1 MTPAFQRASP
11 FSYLPFNAGHKAL
24 FPCLFFLFLFSFSI
38 VQATEPE
45 DILVESFRDTIHQ
58 YENTSPRDPFTS
70 RISTIQKDLSTLPK
84 LSEKQFLSILLRRLN
99 IPVESQ
105 ILVFS
110 TTSLQLSKI
119 SPRNPRAIYFSND
132 VYVGYVPG
140 GMLEIIG
147 IDPELGAIPYLL
159 PFPSANQSK
168 IEVLRSGKCMRC
180 HASPDIGGAPG
191 LLLRSVVPGSGGG
204 SLDSMDGFY
213 NGHSM
218 PYAKRF
224 GGWFITNAKPFHSS
238 WANALGVMKSGE
250 IDKYPLSVN
259 QSFDWSKF
267 PTQNSDAL
275 AHIVLQHQVGFVNR
289 CAKISYLWR
298 ENEKASTDYP
308 PIFDIL
314 EQDLINYILFLDE
327 PELPESLS
335 PHSPFAKAFMN
346 TKSPLRKLDLN
357 KRIFSLRCSFMIQSQ
372 AFSGLPKIFQNRLLH
387 KLKSILMTDSKTK
400 DEKFAQLSREEKRS
414 IHQILETT
422 LEAY

>member
-1 MTPAFQRASP
+1 MPLLTVS
-11 FSYLPFNAGHKAL
+11 
-24 FPCLFFLFLFSFSI
+24 FSFSI

-168 IEVLRSGKCMRC
+168 IEVIRSGKCMRC

-238 WANALGVMKSGE
+238 WANALG
-250 IDKYPLSVN
+250 L
-259 QSFDWSKF
+259 
-267 PTQNSDAL
+267 
-275 AHIVLQHQVGFVNR
+275 
-289 CAKISYLWR
+289 
-298 ENEKASTDYP
+298 
-308 PIFDIL
+308 
-314 EQDLINYILFLDE
+314 
-327 PELPESLS
+327 
-335 PHSPFAKAFMN
+335 
-346 TKSPLRKLDLN
+346 
-357 KRIFSLRCSFMIQSQ
+357 
-372 AFSGLPKIFQNRLLH
+372 
-387 KLKSILMTDSKTK
+387 
-400 DEKFAQLSREEKRS
+400 
-414 IHQILETT
+414 
-422 LEAY
+422 

>member
-1 MTPAFQRASP
+1 MLA
-11 FSYLPFNAGHKAL
+11 
-24 FPCLFFLFLFSFSI
+24 
-38 VQATEPE
+38 
-45 DILVESFRDTIHQ
+45 
-58 YENTSPRDPFTS
+58 
-70 RISTIQKDLSTLPK
+70 
-84 LSEKQFLSILLRRLN
+84 
-99 IPVESQ
+99 
-105 ILVFS
+105 VF
-110 TTSLQLSKI
+110 
-119 SPRNPRAIYFSND
+119 
-132 VYVGYVPG
+132 G

-168 IEVLRSGKCMRC
+168 IEVIRSGKCMRC

-308 PIFDIL
+308 SIFDIL

-335 PHSPFAKAFMN
+335 PRSPF
-346 TKSPLRKLDLN
+346 RQ
-357 KRIFSLRCSFMIQSQ
+357 SFYEYEI
-372 AFSGLPKIFQNRLLH
+372 PVE
-387 KLKSILMTDSKTK
+387 KT
-400 DEKFAQLSREEKRS
+400 
-414 IHQILETT
+414 
-422 LEAY
+422 

>member
-24 FPCLFFLFLFSFSI
+24 FPCRFLLFLFSFSI

-119 SPRNPRAIYFSND
+119 SPRNPRAIYFSNN

-168 IEVLRSGKCMRC
+168 IEVIRSGKCMRC
-180 HASPDIGGAPG
+180 HASPDIGGAPAYCVRG
-191 LLLRSVVPGSGGG
+191 SGSGGP
-204 SLDSMDGFY
+204 LIDGWFY

-218 PYAKRF
+218 LRSKRF
-224 GGWFITNAKPFHSS
+224 GWFVMQNPSIF
-238 WANALGVMKSGE
+238 WANALGVMKSE
-250 IDKYPLSVN
+250 KSINTLSVN

-267 PTQNSDAL
+267 PTQVVIIIHCSP
-275 AHIVLQHQVGFVNR
+275 
-289 CAKISYLWR
+289 
-298 ENEKASTDYP
+298 AS
-308 PIFDIL
+308 
-314 EQDLINYILFLDE
+314 
-327 PELPESLS
+327 
-335 PHSPFAKAFMN
+335 
-346 TKSPLRKLDLN
+346 
-357 KRIFSLRCSFMIQSQ
+357 
-372 AFSGLPKIFQNRLLH
+372 
-387 KLKSILMTDSKTK
+387 
-400 DEKFAQLSREEKRS
+400 SRVR
-414 IHQILETT
+414 
-422 LEAY
+422 

>member
-1 MTPAFQRASP
+1 M
-11 FSYLPFNAGHKAL
+11 
-24 FPCLFFLFLFSFSI
+24 
-38 VQATEPE
+38 
-45 DILVESFRDTIHQ
+45 
-58 YENTSPRDPFTS
+58 
-70 RISTIQKDLSTLPK
+70 
-84 LSEKQFLSILLRRLN
+84 
-99 IPVESQ
+99 ESQ

-168 IEVLRSGKCMRC
+168 IEVIRSGKCMRC

-275 AHIVLQHQVGFVNR
+275 LPTLFSSIKSGSLTDAPRFHIFG
-289 CAKISYLWR
+289 
-298 ENEKASTDYP
+298 EK
-308 PIFDIL
+308 
-314 EQDLINYILFLDE
+314 
-327 PELPESLS
+327 
-335 PHSPFAKAFMN
+335 
-346 TKSPLRKLDLN
+346 
-357 KRIFSLRCSFMIQSQ
+357 
-372 AFSGLPKIFQNRLLH
+372 
-387 KLKSILMTDSKTK
+387 
-400 DEKFAQLSREEKRS
+400 
-414 IHQILETT
+414 
-422 LEAY
+422 